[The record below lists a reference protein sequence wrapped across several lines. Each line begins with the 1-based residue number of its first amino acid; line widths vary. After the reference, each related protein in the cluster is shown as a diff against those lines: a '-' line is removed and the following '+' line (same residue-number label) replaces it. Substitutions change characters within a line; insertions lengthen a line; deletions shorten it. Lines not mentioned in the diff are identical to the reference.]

1 MCSLLILN
9 TTQQL
14 PKTLGY
20 IPDLKKKFKYIVVM
34 TLSGSRIIIKPLRQ
48 AEFLES
54 PDELVCKVIDKVV
67 DLIPVVL
74 YTSRPE
80 NDVKDVMH

>member
-1 MCSLLILN
+1 
-9 TTQQL
+9 
-14 PKTLGY
+14 
-20 IPDLKKKFKYIVVM
+20 M
-34 TLSGSRIIIKPLRQ
+34 TLNGSQITIKPIWN

-54 PDELVCKVIDKVV
+54 PDELVCKVINKVV

-80 NDVKDVMH
+80 NDVKDVMY